1 MAYRVDLSLSSEEI
15 LRGLI
20 NFDNKTDF
28 TEKQLSFNPIGAVPL
43 TLDEYYEKRRNS
55 KVSVRYKGKM
65 IGEKTYYYN
74 RIDFPTLLGNLGIA
88 VPWGVYQHTHELLP
102 YVRQQLGI
110 NLSEDDII
118 SAFIDPEAAI
128 GEITIFRRNI
138 TYIGS
143 ITVVFKG
150 HPDTLE
156 GQVLNKT
163 LSGFTIDNIEPAEIT

>member
-20 NFDNKTDF
+20 NFDNKTSF
-28 TEKQLSFNPIGAVPL
+28 TEVQLSFNPIGAVPL
-43 TLDEYYEKRRNS
+43 TLNEYYEKRRNS
-55 KVSVRYKGKM
+55 KVSARYKGRV

-74 RIDFPTLLGNLGIA
+74 RIDLPTLLGNLGIA
-88 VPWGVYQHTHELLP
+88 VPWGEYQHTHELLP
-102 YVRQQLGI
+102 HVREQLGI

-118 SAFIDPEAAI
+118 STFIDPDAAI
-128 GEITIFRRNI
+128 GEIAIFRRNV
-138 TYIGS
+138 TYIGTIS
-143 ITVVFKG
+143 VVFKG

-156 GQVLNKT
+156 GRVLNRA